1 MDSAKIDTIAL
12 MNSREESEQKLHVK
26 QNNRSHIRGGVI
38 KVVHFLPDGDYW
50 SVYNGS
56 KSMTSNTRKLR
67 PVIGVDKTTSIRETE
82 NEKQTLEYELKDL
95 TSKEKNLSR
104 ERHQY
109 KVQWNNLKK
118 DDKNMRLEIQDLEE
132 TISRI
137 QLESAAAENVSVDT
151 SEYEDE
157 VKEAEAAIDQL
168 KERIEEMQKHIE
180 ELRKPISDLESKVD
194 ETQARSLKVANDL
207 NEASEKYQQYM
218 RSKEQRGQILEK
230 KRSKLQ
236 QFEDYRENLLGRIDE
251 RARVTGETKFKAQ
264 RVTYQYHKSLDE
276 KSSDEDKA
284 EGADKE
290 VELTEEEIKSKI
302 EAIEPLETSKDS
314 QYYRSKI
321 QRGERDIEK
330 ERQRRQISEVDPEVA
345 LMKYQRAKKDLESK
359 FVQLESIRANEEG
372 LVLDLK
378 DRKKRWK
385 SFRGNHYFLTK
396 FSYCLSYSKYLTSI
410 IV

>member
-67 PVIGVDKTTSIRETE
+67 PVIGVDRTTSIRETE

-264 RVTYQYHKSLDE
+264 RVTYQYQKSLDE